1 MSTTPLLLKL
11 HQLKN
16 NNNNK
21 SINPST
27 VMTLNYQSLTLFKE

>member
-11 HQLKN
+11 HQLK